1 MDLGLVLGAVVGA
14 VGAGSVIRWRE
25 RLADSA
31 LRLVRFLGEVRDE
44 VKKVTWPGWDELKK
58 STVVIIIFVIIIGI
72 VIGLMD
78 LLFSLILVDFLGRL
92 FA

>member
-1 MDLGLVLGAVVGA
+1 MDVGLVLGAAVGA
-14 VGAGSVIRWRE
+14 VGAGALIRWRQ
-25 RLADSA
+25 RVADSA
-31 LRLVRFLGEVRDE
+31 VRLARFLGEVRAE
-44 VKKVTWPGWDELKK
+44 IKKVTWPGWDELKK

-72 VIGLMD
+72 IIGLMD

>member
-1 MDLGLVLGAVVGA
+1 MDVGLVLGAAVGA
-14 VGAGSVIRWRE
+14 VGAGVLIRWRQ
-25 RLADSA
+25 RVVDWVA
-31 LRLVRFLGEVRDE
+31 RLVRFLGEVRAE

-58 STVVIIIFVIIIGI
+58 STVVIIVFVIIMGLI
-72 VIGLMD
+72 IGLMD

>member
-14 VGAGSVIRWRE
+14 VGAGAVIRWRE

>member
-1 MDLGLVLGAVVGA
+1 MEVGLVLGAAVGA
-14 VGAGSVIRWRE
+14 VGAGVLIRWRQ
-25 RLADSA
+25 RVADSA
-31 LRLVRFLGEVRDE
+31 VRLVRFLNEVRAE
-44 VKKVTWPGWDELKK
+44 IKKVTWPGWDELKK

-72 VIGLMD
+72 IIGLMD

>member
-1 MDLGLVLGAVVGA
+1 MEVGLVLGAAVGA
-14 VGAGSVIRWRE
+14 VGAGVLIRWRQ
-25 RLADSA
+25 RVADSA
-31 LRLVRFLGEVRDE
+31 VRLVRFLSEVRAE
-44 VKKVTWPGWDELKK
+44 IKKVTWPGWDELKK

-72 VIGLMD
+72 IIGLMD